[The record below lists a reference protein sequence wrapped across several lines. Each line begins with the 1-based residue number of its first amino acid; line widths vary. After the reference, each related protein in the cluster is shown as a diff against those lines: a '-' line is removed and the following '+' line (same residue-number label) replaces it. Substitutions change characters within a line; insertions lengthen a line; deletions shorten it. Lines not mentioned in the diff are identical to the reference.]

1 MAFSDSTTR
10 TGNIMRSIIVFALAP
25 LLAGVITHSCFA
37 QDEGKAAPAGAPP
50 AAASANDGALED
62 KPDEKLQKTWPQVRQ
77 ILQSG
82 KFASDAEKTVFDN
95 YFENYEFKNW
105 TLKKNFSKIVGM
117 RNQLKT
123 NFRQAKTGQVHDRLN
138 ELTLDVLGK
147 KLKNKKYSP
156 VFLVNAM
163 LAIGDLNANEGGP
176 GASVVPLPA
185 ALIVLLDT
193 LKDDQQLD
201 AVKVA
206 ALAGIKHQVVY
217 GVKEPGITT
226 ALLKL
231 ATSTESDVG
240 KVWMRTQSIE
250 ILGLMALPGPN
261 NQVVNLLISILED
274 KKATLTLRCAAAE
287 ALGKIPLASAAG
299 LNAAKLIAD
308 LRQLMLDGCEA
319 ELKSAKDNDVRVSPR
334 LMKTYYDA
342 VTTALGDSSKG
353 INSMQGVAAAK
364 PQITELQA
372 ILKEL
377 FTVLDNSEATDE
389 EIKDATETA
398 KKKLKEKKAS

>member
-1 MAFSDSTTR
+1 
-10 TGNIMRSIIVFALAP
+10 
-25 LLAGVITHSCFA
+25 
-37 QDEGKAAPAGAPP
+37 
-50 AAASANDGALED
+50 
-62 KPDEKLQKTWPQVRQ
+62 
-77 ILQSG
+77 
-82 KFASDAEKTVFDN
+82 
-95 YFENYEFKNW
+95 
-105 TLKKNFSKIVGM
+105 
-117 RNQLKT
+117 
-123 NFRQAKTGQVHDRLN
+123 
-138 ELTLDVLGK
+138 
-147 KLKNKKYSP
+147 
-156 VFLVNAM
+156 M